1 MQLSTGRG
9 RCPGPEM
16 SDPKAFLAVLLATLL
31 MALVTSGQHPCQQES
46 MKILTRLI
54 QEHLG
59 NSSDAK
65 LYTPEDFTEA
75 CYDKD
80 LACFRLELRV
90 IEKEEEEEQLR
101 KNLSRL
107 ISRLDKLQPQE
118 NCTGPQ
124 PLCLPCECHP
134 EVPVPSFLRKL
145 RQMLQWSCRT
155 QPVPCAAK
163 QRRTC

>member
-54 QEHLG
+54 QEHL
-59 NSSDAK
+59 
-65 LYTPEDFTEA
+65 EA